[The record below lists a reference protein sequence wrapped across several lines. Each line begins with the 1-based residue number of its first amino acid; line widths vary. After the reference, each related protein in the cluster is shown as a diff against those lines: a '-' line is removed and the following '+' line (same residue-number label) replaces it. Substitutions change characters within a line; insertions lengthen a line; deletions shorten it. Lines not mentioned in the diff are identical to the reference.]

1 MPNFVAPDGGGCLAF
16 DFGETR
22 IGVAQGDCRIRIAH
36 PIATITG
43 NRNDEKFARIAAL
56 IQEWQ
61 PESLIVGLPTHIDGS
76 EHALT
81 QLARKFGQR
90 LNGRFKLPVYWVDE
104 RLSSVYAEE
113 LLCEN
118 GIRGRKQKPM
128 LDQVAAQA
136 ILQSFFD
143 HGAVA
148 FFDRQGDADADNNGN
163 SKAA

>member
-1 MPNFVAPDGGGCLAF
+1 MPDFAAPASGGCLAF

-22 IGVAQGDCRIRIAH
+22 IGAAQGDCRIRIAH

-43 NRNDEKFARIAAL
+43 NSNDEKFAQIAAL

-61 PESLIVGLPTHIDGS
+61 PENLIVGLPTHIDGA

-81 QLARKFGQR
+81 QLVRKFGRR
-90 LNGRFKLPVYWVDE
+90 LNGRFRLPVYWVDE

-113 LLCEN
+113 LLREN
-118 GIRGRKQKPM
+118 GVRGRKQKPV

-143 HGAVA
+143 SGAVD
-148 FFDRQGDADADNNGN
+148 FFDRQADAN
-163 SKAA
+163 SHS

>member
-1 MPNFVAPDGGGCLAF
+1 MPDFAAPASGGCLAF

-22 IGVAQGDCRIRIAH
+22 IGAAQGDCHIRIAH

-43 NRNDEKFARIAAL
+43 NNNEEKFARIAAL
-56 IQEWQ
+56 IQQWQ
-61 PESLIVGLPTHIDGS
+61 PENLIVGLPTHIDGS
-76 EHALT
+76 EHNLT
-81 QLARKFGQR
+81 QLARKFGHR
-90 LNGRFKLPVYWVDE
+90 LNGRFRLPVYWVDE

-113 LLCEN
+113 LLRES

-143 HGAVA
+143 NGAVE
-148 FFDRQGDADADNNGN
+148 FFDHHAHMGN
-163 SKAA
+163 DGKPEAA

>member
-61 PESLIVGLPTHIDGS
+61 PENLIVGLPVHIDGS

-81 QLARKFGQR
+81 QL
-90 LNGRFKLPVYWVDE
+90 
-104 RLSSVYAEE
+104 AEE

-163 SKAA
+163 PKAA

>member
-1 MPNFVAPDGGGCLAF
+1 MPDFAAPASGGCLAF

-22 IGVAQGDCRIRIAH
+22 IGAAQGDCRIRIAH

-43 NRNDEKFARIAAL
+43 NSNDEKFARIAAL

-61 PESLIVGLPTHIDGS
+61 PENLIVGLPVHIDGS

-81 QLARKFGQR
+81 RLARKFGHR
-90 LNGRFKLPVYWVDE
+90 LNGRFRLVDE

-113 LLCEN
+113 LLREN
-118 GIRGRKQKPM
+118 GVRGRKQKPV

-143 HGAVA
+143 SGAVD
-148 FFDRQGDADADNNGN
+148 FFDRQADAGGSD
-163 SKAA
+163 KPEVA

>member
-61 PESLIVGLPTHIDGS
+61 PENLIVGLPTHIDGS

-90 LNGRFKLPVYWVDE
+90 LNGRFRLPVYWVDE

-113 LLCEN
+113 LLREN